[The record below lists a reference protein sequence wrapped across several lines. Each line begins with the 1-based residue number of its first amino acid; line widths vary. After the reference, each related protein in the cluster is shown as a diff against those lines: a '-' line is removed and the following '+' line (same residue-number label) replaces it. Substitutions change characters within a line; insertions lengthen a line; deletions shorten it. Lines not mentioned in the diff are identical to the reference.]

1 MLNKCYL
8 RLGCC
13 EELLSNQQTNIPIA
27 CENLKILLLKPLS
40 FDIMSVEGDRMH
52 MAPVLAIK

>member
-1 MLNKCYL
+1 MLNKCYW

-13 EELLSNQQTNIPIA
+13 KELLPNQQTNIPIA
-27 CENLKILLLKPLS
+27 CENLKVLLLRPLS
-40 FDIMSVEGDRMH
+40 FDIMSFEGDHMH